1 MNQAFNSQQ
10 ISFLDLGSK
19 SDIVK
24 LRGPKDDV
32 DKCSKVLNKM
42 LRELQE
48 SSYQEKVK
56 ISFLF
61 SFHLLYRDD
70 RSIC

>member
-56 ISFLF
+56 HNFF
-61 SFHLLYRDD
+61 QHFDMLL
-70 RSIC
+70 S